1 MAPSAKYDPTQSLGF
16 LISDVTRLL
25 RQEFNRRAQ
34 GLGLS
39 QAQWRALVALA
50 LHEGANQKTLA
61 EALEIQPMTLARLID
76 HLQGTGLVE
85 RRPDPADRRAFCLYL
100 TDKGQFLMEE
110 VWQLAEETRDLAQAG
125 ITLAELKTMTRAL
138 EKMKA
143 NLLRVAPGAE
153 HQPAPALQTE
163 SQ

>member
-1 MAPSAKYDPTQSLGF
+1 MARKPLYDPSQSLGF

-50 LHEGANQKTLA
+50 RQEGANQKTLA

-76 HLQGTGLVE
+76 HLQGIELVE
-85 RRPDPADRRAFCLYL
+85 RRPDPSDRRAFCLFL
-100 TDKGQFLMEE
+100 TDKGQSLMEE

-125 ITLAELKTMTRAL
+125 VSEAELKAMTQAL

-143 NLLRVAPGAE
+143 NLLKASPIPEQV
-153 HQPAPALQTE
+153 PAPLLQTE
-163 SQ
+163 IQ